1 MKKLLF
7 PLASAML
14 LFLAACDDDKPD
26 QPVNSFQIKG
36 SLPTCIIPE
45 GGTDADVIFTD
56 EPVYSYTL
64 DSYTGKWT
72 LGVSNLKVPSHD
84 ELRFTSPVIY
94 PSSGFNIRLDYRSP
108 FVATQGGEINNL
120 VAVLANDYYYYTGES
135 TTGNPPLGT
144 LHTMAFDV
152 VGQYKVRA
160 FPKTCFYGGGLVTTY
175 TQDGIEKEYTSTTP
189 QFGVKVNLATRTA
202 EVTIHN
208 VKFAE
213 EMPMALSVVT
223 LKDLKL
229 VGDEEDGYKIVG
241 TNIVPEVGQGAHSIP
256 YPDFIF
262 NEFEM
267 HPTNTQMTMA
277 EIDFR
282 VAGRYEGEFCG
293 SIAKS

>member
-7 PLASAML
+7 PLATAML
-14 LFLAACDDDKPD
+14 LLATSCDDDKPD
-26 QPVNSFQIKG
+26 QPVNSFQLKG
-36 SLPTCIIPE
+36 SLPTCIMPE

-72 LGVSNLKVPSHD
+72 VGVSNLKVPSHD
-84 ELRFTSPVIY
+84 ELRFTSPAIF
-94 PSSGFNIRLDYRSP
+94 PTSGFNIRLEYTSP
-108 FVATQGGEINNL
+108 FAATQGGQINN
-120 VAVLANDYYYYTGES
+120 VAAVLADDYYYYTGES
-135 TTGNPPLGT
+135 TTGNPPMGT
-144 LHTMAFDV
+144 LTTMAFDV

-160 FPKTCFYGGGLVTTY
+160 FPKSCYYGGTLVTTY
-175 TQDGIEKEYTSTTP
+175 PMGGAEKEYTSTTP
-189 QFGVKVNLATRTA
+189 QFGVKVNLASRTA

-208 VKFAE
+208 VKFAA
-213 EMPMALSVVT
+213 EMPITLAVIT

-241 TNIVPEVGQGAHSIP
+241 TNIVPVVGQGASATP
-256 YPDFIF
+256 NPKFTF

-277 EIDFR
+277 EIDFT
-282 VAGRYEGEFCG
+282 VANQYEGEFQG
-293 SIAKS
+293 SFTK